1 MQHLQPNT
9 TLLGGKY
16 RIEKVLGQ
24 GGFGITYLATQVS
37 LNRLV
42 AIKEF
47 FMKDFCIRG
56 DNTRTI
62 EIPTTGSAF
71 QVEQYKRKFWK
82 ETKNLFRMSHPNIIK
97 VFEVFEENDT
107 VYYVMPYLSGGSLQ
121 EYVNAHGAMSEGE
134 AMKYIRQIA
143 SALKYMHEKEHI
155 CHYDVKPANILLD
168 ENKNAILIDFGISKN
183 YDAAGQETS
192 TTPIGMSEGYAPIE
206 QYQKIDEFSP
216 VSDVYALGATLYFL
230 LHGKPPVNAASR
242 AGGTVLLMNKYLSQ
256 DIKDVINMSMKISK
270 RERARSVDVFL
281 GNINTSSQRVACSG
295 KDEENESTIIEG
307 SKRIGKTSTIYTQSS
322 TSSASKTSTTN
333 RNGGS
338 TIGWIIGIVI
348 VAIAC
353 FFMLSKHEGKENI
366 ESENTTIADS
376 STNIV
381 IQDVQEVIQEEK
393 KDIQLKTSSI
403 SENYAGRKY
412 NYNIKVEN
420 GILDWTFSGEG
431 GNDRRKLD
439 CNPNIDADVIIA
451 EFKGL
456 AYWDIASELI
466 FYMVEEQKFYSDD
479 LYESGKDALSKC
491 VSNLSKARGNC
502 PKAYEKAHDMYKNL
516 INAENDGADALW
528 DELMLYSYALG
539 EHPLSVCDI
548 Y

>member
-1 MQHLQPNT
+1 MQYLQPNT

-16 RIEKVLGQ
+16 RIERVLGQ

-37 LNRLV
+37 LQRQV

-47 FMKDFCIRG
+47 FMNDFCIRG
-56 DNTRTI
+56 DDTRTV
-62 EIPTTGSAF
+62 EIPTTGNSL

-82 ETKNLFRMSHPNIIK
+82 ETNNLFRMSHPNIIK
-97 VFEVFEENDT
+97 VFEVFEENGT

-121 EYVNAHGAMSEGE
+121 DYVKAHGVLSENE

-168 ENKNAILIDFGISKN
+168 DKGNAILIDFGISKN
-183 YDAAGQETS
+183 YDAAGHETS

-216 VSDVYALGATLYFL
+216 VSDVYALGATLYYL
-230 LHGKPPVNAASR
+230 LHGKRPINAPSR
-242 AGGTVLLMNKYLSQ
+242 ASGIILQMKKGLSPQ
-256 DIKDVINMSMKISK
+256 IKNIINASMQLSK
-270 RERARSVDVFL
+270 RERPQSVDIFL
-281 GNINTSSQRVACSG
+281 GNNNALYNISSFNDERTIAQNATTS
-295 KDEENESTIIEG
+295 EETTILSSRE
-307 SKRIGKTSTIYTQSS
+307 RISDS
-322 TSSASKTSTTN
+322 SKTSYSSN
-333 RNGGS
+333 NNNS
-338 TIGWIIGIVI
+338 YIGWIIGIAV

-381 IQDVQEVIQEEK
+381 IQDVKEVIQEEK
-393 KDIQLKTSSI
+393 KDNQLKTSSI